1 MKVERVKS
9 MATCPKCGTR
19 VTEAMSFCP
28 NCGAS
33 LKATAP
39 VVQPAAP
46 APPPAPT
53 PQYGRGEKG
62 EKGEKREKSE
72 KGEKHEKQGGFTG
85 AIIAGL
91 VLIIVGIVFAIQ
103 QMNLPGVNPNLLWAV
118 FFVIIGIVVILA
130 YVLGLMGTRRRSPST

>member
-1 MKVERVKS
+1 

-46 APPPAPT
+46 VPPPAPA

-130 YVLGLMGTRRRSPST
+130 YVLGLMGTRSRSPST